1 MKTTTLI
8 AAGLRVAVCLAAGN
22 LSPVGAQTIL
32 YETGFEPAE
41 GYEVSLPLNG
51 QLGWIGSAASD
62 CTGNGLRADNGNHQ
76 AYVGAVPLCGDDQAF
91 SLGRPVNF
99 SPLAEGKPQV
109 TFATRM
115 TIVDSQND
123 FHDCFRWSVFNLS
136 GVRLFTIDF
145 DNTSK
150 GINYLLENSVNFV
163 PTGRRFTNGIAMNLE
178 ISMNFESNRWS
189 ATLDGTALA
198 SDQPIARSATALTL
212 RSIDAVWVYN
222 FPFSPGDNALLFDDY
237 RLTARSEQVEPPTLT
252 APGFEGADFV
262 LRVEGENGRRYAV
275 ETTTDFSAWLA
286 VETNTVTR
294 GSFEF
299 RDAVVA
305 GQPRR
310 FYRARLVP

>member
-1 MKTTTLI
+1 MKTTTVIVSGLW
-8 AAGLRVAVCLAAGN
+8 AAACLAAGN
-22 LSPVGAQTIL
+22 PSPAGAQTIL
-32 YETGFEPAE
+32 YATGFEPAE

-51 QLGWIGSAASD
+51 QLGWVGSTAPD
-62 CTGNGLRADNGNHQ
+62 CPGNGLRADNGNHQ
-76 AYVGAVPLCGDDQAF
+76 AYVGIVPLCGDEQVF

-99 SPLAEGKPQV
+99 SPLAEGKPRV
-109 TFATRM
+109 IFATRM
-115 TIVDSQND
+115 TILDSQND

-136 GVRLFTIDF
+136 GVRLLTIDF

-163 PTGRRFTNGIAMNLE
+163 STGRRFTNGVAMHLE
-178 ISMNFESNRWS
+178 VSMNFESNRWS
-189 ATLDGTALA
+189 ATLDGTALVT
-198 SDQPIARSATALTL
+198 DQPIARPATALTL

-237 RLTARSEQVEPPTLT
+237 RITAGSEPVEPPVVA
-252 APGFEGADFV
+252 APRFEGADFV

-275 ETTTDFSAWLA
+275 ETTSDFLTWQPL
-286 VETNTVTR
+286 ETNVVTG

-299 RDAVVA
+299 RDAGVA

-310 FYRARLVP
+310 FY